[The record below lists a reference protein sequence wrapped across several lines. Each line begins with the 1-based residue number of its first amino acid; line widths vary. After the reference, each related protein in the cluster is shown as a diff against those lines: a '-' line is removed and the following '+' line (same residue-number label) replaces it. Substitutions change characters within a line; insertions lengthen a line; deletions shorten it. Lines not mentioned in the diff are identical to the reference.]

1 MTPLVVVVVVV
12 VEVVDVVVDV
22 ERVTW
27 IFLPICD
34 ENMTR
39 RKDSHPFVSQ
49 GKNSKPSELSDIDDC
64 WLIMMVQVVISG
76 YCQARVQSL
85 FS

>member
-22 ERVTW
+22 DRVTW
-27 IFLPICD
+27 IFRPICD

-39 RKDSHPFVSQ
+39 RKIHIRLSAS
-49 GKNSKPSELSDIDDC
+49 GKTANH
-64 WLIMMVQVVISG
+64 
-76 YCQARVQSL
+76 
-85 FS
+85 